1 MVVITKEI
9 WEKNGVE
16 VVIFNGEK
24 WLNEKN
30 IEKQLD
36 RSTLRKTF
44 SKYSP
49 NLENKDKKYKITVT
63 NSLVEYF

>member
-1 MVVITKEI
+1 MVVITKQI

-36 RSTLRKTF
+36 RF
-44 SKYSP
+44 
-49 NLENKDKKYKITVT
+49 I
-63 NSLVEYF
+63 